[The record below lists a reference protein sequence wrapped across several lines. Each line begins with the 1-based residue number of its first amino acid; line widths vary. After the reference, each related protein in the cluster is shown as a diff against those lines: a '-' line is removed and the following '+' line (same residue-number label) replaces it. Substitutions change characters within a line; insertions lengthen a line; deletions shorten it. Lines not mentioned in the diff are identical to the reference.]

1 MENPK
6 DLSLINILHDQK
18 IRSLFLQTITLVL
31 VLLFVFIILQNITE
45 NLASVGKEFSFEFL
59 NYPAGYDITFQP
71 FIDYSPTDT
80 HIKAGLVGLL
90 NTLLVAITG
99 ILLATLLGFILG
111 ICRLS
116 SNFLVSKLSYIFVE
130 FTRNVPILLHIVFIH
145 SIIIHTLPVPK
156 KAISIADTVHL
167 TNRGFFIPRPTY
179 EDGLNYV
186 IAAFIASILI
196 ALLYR
201 YWARRVQIKTGKIYP
216 IYSGILVIIFGFTGV
231 TFFLT
236 GAPLGLEIPSL
247 QGFNFKGGLAVRPE
261 YLALWFALSYYTAA
275 FIAEIVRGGIL
286 AIHKGQTEAA
296 YAIGLT
302 PNRTLQLVTIP
313 QAMRIIIPPLASQ
326 YLNLTKNSS
335 LAIAIGYM
343 DIVATIGGI
352 SLMQT
357 GKEMETM
364 IIVLLVYL
372 LCSLFISMLMNIY
385 NRKIKIKDR

>member
-1 MENPK
+1 MQRPTNIN
-6 DLSLINILHDQK
+6 LINLLNDQK
-18 IRSLFLQTITLVL
+18 IRSLILQTVTLIL
-31 VLLFVFIILQNITE
+31 VLLLVFLILQNITV
-45 NLASVGKEFSFEFL
+45 NLASVGKEFSFGFL

-71 FIDYSPTDT
+71 FIEYSPTDT
-80 HIKAGLVGLL
+80 HIRAGLVGLL
-90 NTLLVAITG
+90 NTLLVAVTG
-99 ILLATLLGFILG
+99 IIFATILGFVLG

-116 SNFLVSKLSYIFVE
+116 SNFLVNRLSYLFVE
-130 FTRNVPILLHIVFIH
+130 FTRNVPILLHILFIH

-167 TNRGFFIPRPTY
+167 TNRGFFIPRPTF
-179 EDGLNYV
+179 EDGFTYV
-186 IAAFIASILI
+186 IAALFVSII
-196 ALLYR
+196 FAIIYR
-201 YWARRVQIKTGKIYP
+201 VWAKRVQTETGKIYP
-216 IYSGILVIIFGFTGV
+216 IFSISLIIVFGITGI
-231 TFFLT
+231 TFLLS
-236 GAPLGLEIPSL
+236 GAPIGFEIPVL
-247 QGFNFKGGLAVRPE
+247 RGFNFRGGLAVRPE
-261 YLALWFALSYYTAA
+261 YIALWFALSYYTAA

-296 YAIGLT
+296 YAVGLT
-302 PNRTLQLVTIP
+302 SNRTLQLVTIP

-335 LAIAIGYM
+335 LALAIGYM

-372 LCSLFISMLMNIY
+372 LCSLFISLLMNLY
-385 NRKIKIKDR
+385 NRSIRIKDR